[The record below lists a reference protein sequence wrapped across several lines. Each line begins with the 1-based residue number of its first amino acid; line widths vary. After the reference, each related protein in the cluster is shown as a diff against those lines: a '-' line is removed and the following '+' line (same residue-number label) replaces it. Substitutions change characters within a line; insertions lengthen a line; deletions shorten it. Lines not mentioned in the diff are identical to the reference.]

1 VAGVHFGNAILFI
14 SKISRA
20 AHNFGVERDERPAL
34 APSATKKHRQSD
46 NAYSSRQIVHKR
58 RILKRE

>member
-20 AHNFGVERDERPAL
+20 AHNFGVEACDAMSAL
-34 APSATKKHRQSD
+34 H
-46 NAYSSRQIVHKR
+46 
-58 RILKRE
+58 